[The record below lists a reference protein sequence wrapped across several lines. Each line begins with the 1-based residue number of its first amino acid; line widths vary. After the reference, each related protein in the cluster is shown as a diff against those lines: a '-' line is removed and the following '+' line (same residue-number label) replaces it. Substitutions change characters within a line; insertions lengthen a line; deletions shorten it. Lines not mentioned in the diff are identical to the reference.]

1 MYLQQQWRAFYRP
14 MFLRLGLVMLLF
26 TLIRCLFYTI
36 DKSQFPDFR
45 FFEFVKILGI
55 SLRFDLSSVLYIN
68 TLYILT
74 VLLPFGFRGNKYY
87 KKVQKW
93 IFLTFNISAIC
104 FEIGEIVTFPVQLRR
119 MNSSDFNVIFNTLD
133 QWDNFISKNWY
144 LFLGSIVIFYLF
156 SKIYDFLERKNKSET
171 VTNTSS
177 LKTRFAA
184 QFFIIPSLIALYV
197 IGGRGGLQLRPITP
211 ISAAD
216 YVSDTR
222 WLSLMSN
229 TTMNFL
235 VSFQQNFIKKRNY
248 LDEKTIE
255 TYQENWQYTPDNQT
269 FRPMNVV
276 VIAMESF
283 GCDYTSTWNEDKGFT
298 PFLDSLI
305 GESLYSKNSFANACR
320 SAQGIVAIT
329 AGIPQMMDDAL
340 QFSPYQNNKINS
352 LASLLKEKGYYTAFF
367 HASKPGSM
375 MFDKYAGL
383 AAYQHFEDKTSY
395 PNPAD
400 DDQNWGIFDRPY
412 FQYVVEKM
420 NKMPQPFHTF
430 TFSLTSHYPYISE
443 KYFEEKYPDIE
454 PYKRCVMYS
463 DDALR
468 QFFAT
473 ASKQSWFEN
482 TLFVISAD
490 HTGGNPRPQY
500 QTRLG
505 KYRIPIL
512 FYCPKMKLKK
522 CDETTTLQQIDILP
536 SVMDFLHYDKS
547 FFTFGKSIFT
557 FGKSI
562 FNEKKDNTLSIN
574 YIEGLYQVISPQ
586 YNLVFNGEK
595 TVGMY
600 EYHKDILLQN
610 DLSEKLPLEKIRLE
624 NYLKAA
630 IQEHHKRMIDNSL
643 R

>member
-1 MYLQQQWRAFYRP
+1 MYLKHQWREFYRP
-14 MFLRLGLVMLLF
+14 MFLRLGLVLLVF
-26 TLIRCLFYTI
+26 TLIRCLFYAI
-36 DKSQFPDFR
+36 DKSQFPDFYLL
-45 FFEFVKILGI
+45 ELIKILVV

-74 VLLPFGFRGNKYY
+74 VLIPFDFRKNKIY
-87 KKVQKW
+87 KSIQKW
-93 IFLTFNISAIC
+93 IFLTFNISLIC
-104 FEIGEIVTFPVQLRR
+104 FEIGEIATFPVQLRR
-119 MNSSDFNVIFNTLD
+119 MHSSDFSVIFNTLD
-133 QWDNFISKNWY
+133 QWDNFLSKNWY
-144 LFLGSIVIFYLF
+144 LFIGGVVVFYLF
-156 SKIYDFLERKNKSET
+156 SKIYDKFSPKEKSE
-171 VTNTSS
+171 NTSKWS
-177 LKTRFAA
+177 I
-184 QFFIIPSLIALYV
+184 QFLTQLLLIPSLIALYV
-197 IGGRGGLQLRPITP
+197 VGARGGLQLRPITP

-216 YVSDTR
+216 YVRDTR
-222 WLSLMSN
+222 WIPLISN

-235 VSFQQNFIKKRNY
+235 SSFQQNFIEKKTY
-248 LDEKTIE
+248 LDEKAMIS
-255 TYQENWQYTPDNQT
+255 YNENWQYKPDGQP

-283 GCDYTSTWNEDKGFT
+283 GSDYTSTWNEDKGVT
-298 PFLDSLI
+298 PFLDSLLS
-305 GESLYSKNSFANACR
+305 ESLYSKNSFANACR

-340 QFSPYQNNKINS
+340 QFSPYQNNRINS

-383 AAYQHFEDKTSY
+383 AAYEHFEDKTSY

-443 KYFEEKYPDIE
+443 KNFEAKHPDVV

-468 QFFAT
+468 QFFAA
-473 ASKQSWFEN
+473 ASKQSWFGN

-500 QTRLG
+500 QTYLG

-512 FYCPKMKLKK
+512 FYCPKEKLKMQ
-522 CDETTTLQQIDILP
+522 DNSTTLQQIDILP
-536 SVMDFLHYDKS
+536 SVMDFLHYDKP
-547 FFTFGKSIFT
+547 FFSFGKSIF
-557 FGKSI
+557 KQ
-562 FNEKKDNTLSIN
+562 KKDNTLSIN
-574 YIEGLYQVISPQ
+574 YIEGLYQVVSPK
-586 YNLVFNGEK
+586 YNLVFDGEK
-595 TVGMY
+595 TRGMY
-600 EYHKDILLQN
+600 DYHKDILLQN
-610 DLSEKLPLEKIRLE
+610 DLSEKLPEEKMRLE
-624 NYLKAA
+624 NYLKAV
-630 IQEHHKRMIDNSL
+630 IQEHHKRMMENSF

>member
-1 MYLQQQWRAFYRP
+1 MYLKQQWREFYRP
-14 MFLRLGLVMLLF
+14 MFLRLALVMFIF
-26 TLIRCLFYTI
+26 TLIRCLFYAA
-36 DKSQFPDFR
+36 DKGQFPNFQL
-45 FFEFVKILGI
+45 FEFIKILII

-68 TLYILT
+68 ALYILS
-74 VLLPFGFRGNKYY
+74 VLFPFDFRKNKIY
-87 KKVQKW
+87 KGVQKG
-93 IFLTFNISAIC
+93 IFLAFNISLIC
-104 FEIGEIVTFPVQLRR
+104 FEIGEIATFPVQLRR
-119 MNSSDFNVIFNTLD
+119 MHWSDFSIIINTLD
-133 QWDNFISKNWY
+133 QWDNFLSKNWY
-144 LFLGSIVIFYLF
+144 LFIGGVVVFYLF
-156 SKIYDFLERKNKSET
+156 SKIYDKFSPKEESEQAE
-171 VTNTSS
+171 NTSKFS
-177 LKTRFAA
+177 TRFIT
-184 QFFIIPSLIALYV
+184 QLLLIPSLIALYV
-197 IGGRGGLQLRPITP
+197 VGGRGGLQLRPITP

-222 WLSLMSN
+222 WLPLMSN

-235 VSFQQNFIKKRNY
+235 VSFQQKFIEKKDY
-248 LDEKTIE
+248 LDEKSMTN
-255 TYQENWQYTPDNQT
+255 YNENWQHKPDNQP
-269 FRPMNVV
+269 FRSMNVV

-283 GCDYTSTWNEDKGFT
+283 GSDYTSTWNEDKGVT

-352 LASLLKEKGYYTAFF
+352 LASLLKQKGYYTAFF

-375 MFDKYAGL
+375 MFDKYSGL
-383 AAYQHFEDKTSY
+383 AGYEHFEDKTSY

-443 KYFEEKYPDIE
+443 KDFEAKHPDVV

-468 QFFAT
+468 QFFTA
-473 ASKQSWFEN
+473 ASKQPWFEN
-482 TLFVISAD
+482 TLFIVSAD

-512 FYCPKMKLKK
+512 FYCPKEKLKLE
-522 CDETTTLQQIDILP
+522 DNSTTLQQIDILP

-547 FFTFGKSIFT
+547 FFSFGKSIF
-557 FGKSI
+557 KQ
-562 FNEKKDNTLSIN
+562 KKDNTLSIN
-574 YIEGLYQVISPQ
+574 YIEGLYQVVSPQ
-586 YNLVFNGEK
+586 YNLVFDGEK
-595 TVGMY
+595 TMGMY
-600 EYHKDILLQN
+600 DYHKDVLLQN
-610 DLSEKLPLEKIRLE
+610 DLSEQLPEEKTRLE

-630 IQEHHKRMIDNSL
+630 IQEHHKRMIDNSF